1 MLNLS
6 RLVALTLAFT
16 LGLSMGAGVLVGGVA
31 IALGSFT
38 VRDLENNGV
47 PIPDEAFIGPNPE
60 VDLLDLTILDFFDEV
75 KALQA
80 VGDDLTLDFLQKRYD
95 LIFGEAVEELI
106 TDDARTTPI
115 KDLFTKDGLTAM
127 LSKVYIGNIEKY
139 ECMIDTNEGTV
150 SGDPADE
157 NSYWVTAEGKKLS
170 PLEEKIADF
179 NLGDI
184 IKGNINTDNIL
195 NELKIGEVLGY
206 KQHED
211 GYWYDSNGEKVSG
224 LIASFAGSTIN
235 TIASDVT
242 NISVGELMG
251 FELREDGKWYD
262 SEGNKVSGVLT
273 VFAGCTIDGVGDRM
287 ESAMLAEL
295 LGYEKQADGWYDS
308 NGQKLTGA
316 MAALAE
322 CKLEGENNVTEK
334 INNINIGELIGY
346 ELKNGKWY
354 QTDSNGVTTEV
365 SGFMSKVAS
374 SNMNNVDGVFDTL
387 VLSDIITERT
397 GILSIIPENTG
408 LANIDVA
415 VTDTIK
421 TTPMQYFINEGLIQF
436 DNSSILDAL
445 CNDDIIVNKAT
456 YEKYY
461 AGSGFSVAPNADGTY
476 TIEGWRTQPLSN
488 SFSYIVGLLTRN
500 I

>member
-1 MLNLS
+1 
-6 RLVALTLAFT
+6 
-16 LGLSMGAGVLVGGVA
+16 
-31 IALGSFT
+31 
-38 VRDLENNGV
+38 
-47 PIPDEAFIGPNPE
+47 
-60 VDLLDLTILDFFDEV
+60 
-75 KALQA
+75 
-80 VGDDLTLDFLQKRYD
+80 
-95 LIFGEAVEELI
+95 
-106 TDDARTTPI
+106 
-115 KDLFTKDGLTAM
+115 
-127 LSKVYIGNIEKY
+127 
-139 ECMIDTNEGTV
+139 
-150 SGDPADE
+150 
-157 NSYWVTAEGKKLS
+157 
-170 PLEEKIADF
+170 
-179 NLGDI
+179 
-184 IKGNINTDNIL
+184 
-195 NELKIGEVLGY
+195 
-206 KQHED
+206 
-211 GYWYDSNGEKVSG
+211 
-224 LIASFAGSTIN
+224 
-235 TIASDVT
+235 
-242 NISVGELMG
+242 
-251 FELREDGKWYD
+251 
-262 SEGNKVSGVLT
+262 
-273 VFAGCTIDGVGDRM
+273 
-287 ESAMLAEL
+287 
-295 LGYEKQADGWYDS
+295 
-308 NGQKLTGA
+308 

-354 QTDSNGVTTEV
+354 QTDSNGIMTEV

-421 TTPMQYFINEGLIQF
+421 TTPIQYFINEGLIQF

-456 YEKYY
+456 FEKYY